1 MSRMQEGRKLSAKE
15 IVADM
20 RSGLTDDDLMKKYGL
35 SRPKLDGIFQKL
47 IGIGAVSQT
56 DLDTR
61 KAPSGMKTQAVQTQA
76 VPSPA
81 PKPAPPQPTQIRQ
94 EPSEPATPPPRAVP
108 KQAGPSVPLSEVRE
122 DLIGLARK
130 VPIPR
135 DYLER
140 LVEKYQLPDEL
151 LATPEAPE
159 AAPKPTGKPEK
170 KSFFG
175 SLFKKSPK
183 PDKKAGKGKDADKA
197 SPVAE
202 EAEVEPTE
210 KPAEKP
216 RRGLLSGLGGKKK
229 EEAKPAPS
237 AAPDADLTGEDEPG
251 QGPLKRRVA
260 AKSSKGF
267 FARIFS
273 RKEKKPAAPKAAK
286 TGTRRPVVEKG
297 K

>member
-1 MSRMQEGRKLSAKE
+1 MQEGRKLSAKE

-47 IGIGAVSQT
+47 IGIGAVSQA

-61 KAPSGMKTQAVQTQA
+61 KAPSGMKTQAAPTQA

-81 PKPAPPQPTQIRQ
+81 RKPAPPQPTQIRQ
-94 EPSEPATPPPRAVP
+94 EPPEPATPPPRAVP
-108 KQAGPSVPLSEVRE
+108 KQAPSVPLSEVRE

-130 VPIPR
+130 VSIPR

-140 LVEKYQLPDEL
+140 LVEKYQLPGEL
-151 LATPEAPE
+151 LETPEAPE

-183 PDKKAGKGKDADKA
+183 PDKKAGKGKAADKA

-202 EAEVEPTE
+202 EAAVEPTE

-216 RRGLLSGLGGKKK
+216 KRGLLSGLGGKKK
-229 EEAKPAPS
+229 EEARPAPS
-237 AAPDADLTGEDEPG
+237 AASDADLTGEGEPG
-251 QGPLKRRVA
+251 QGPLKRKVA

-273 RKEKKPAAPKAAK
+273 SREKKPAAPKAAK